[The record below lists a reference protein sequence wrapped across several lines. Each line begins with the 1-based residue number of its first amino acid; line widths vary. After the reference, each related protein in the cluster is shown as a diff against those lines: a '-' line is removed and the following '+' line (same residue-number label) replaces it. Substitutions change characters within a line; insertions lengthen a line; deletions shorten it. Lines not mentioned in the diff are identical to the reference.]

1 MARES
6 RRREGL
12 MKINWQSDSSWVRAT
27 RNSAGFILMIAMIVA
42 ATACGGGSHPNVS
55 TSQFPGGTADAE
67 QLDRMLK
74 FDARVNDYELSGD
87 RLVVNV
93 NQDFMTS
100 PPGIK
105 ERAAGQWY
113 NMLTSSRGK
122 DRAKSL
128 QVVVRHEG
136 EDVARWTAD
145 AGYEPLGKM
154 RTMNAGGG
162 SHAQN

>member
-1 MARES
+1 
-6 RRREGL
+6 
-12 MKINWQSDSSWVRAT
+12 MKTNWKSDSSRVRAT
-27 RNSAGFILMIAMIVA
+27 RNTIGFILMIAAIVTA
-42 ATACGGGSHPNVS
+42 AACGGGSHPNVS

-67 QLDRMLK
+67 QLERMLK

-105 ERAAGQWY
+105 ERAAGQWF

-122 DRAKSL
+122 DRANSL

-154 RTMNAGGG
+154 KSMNASG